1 MIDFYEA
8 TLSSPPISK
17 KQKEKKKNGK
27 KKKNLNVIF
36 LFLVYLSYLTEY
48 PITVDIT
55 IKTMPDVNMKGKNKP
70 TSTVR
75 GLSGFCDCFDNRL
88 DSIKRSTA

>member
-1 MIDFYEA
+1 MKLLFLALQY
-8 TLSSPPISK
+8 
-17 KQKEKKKNGK
+17 QRNRKKKRK
-27 KKKNLNVIF
+27 MEKKKNLNVIF

>member
-1 MIDFYEA
+1 MKLLFLALQYQRNR
-8 TLSSPPISK
+8 K
-17 KQKEKKKNGK
+17 KKRKMEKKK
-27 KKKNLNVIF
+27 LNVIF

-48 PITVDIT
+48 PITVDIS
-55 IKTMPDVNMKGKNKP
+55 IKTIPDINMKGKNKP
-70 TSTVR
+70 NSKVR